1 MKGLAFIIFLFSF
14 SALALDFPV
23 CKREAD
29 VARYRMLARTLSND
43 EADAIVKLE
52 THKYHL
58 RKVKEA
64 EERVACNCDNS
75 NPGLKDLIAFIDSD
89 YKRIQS
95 ALLEQTS
102 AEAEA
107 AAGAHAREVLAS
119 CQDRE
124 HELHKKLLKDSEAAY
139 ANKAPMGTQAMDGFN
154 LEGLRGFI
162 RTEPHA
168 SGKQVKT
175 FAFAGSQTGFDWVTN
190 VANHGG
196 SQVKRALTLH
206 LRSAVEW
213 VKAGNH
219 IQCTGH
225 SLGGGVA
232 EGFCAAVMRYVRY
245 DIKHFGDFMSDNRVK
260 TVTFNGLGASKTYRE
275 GMKQFTKTRD
285 VPAPVGPDSWAAA
298 NTLHYRVA
306 GDPLAELTGSPHLM
320 GTVFEK
326 RAQRQVVKTASR
338 EVTGFRNVMRQ
349 AADGVDDAWRTLWGG
364 RGDGAAQK
372 DQAEI
377 CQASDDPLGAHDLKS
392 CEEIVKNRSGW
403 RISERAQVEL
413 DARY

>member
-1 MKGLAFIIFLFSF
+1 MRLLALILCAFSF
-14 SALALDFPV
+14 SGWALDFPV

-52 THKYHL
+52 QHKYHL

-64 EERVACNCDNS
+64 EERVACNCDNT

-107 AAGAHAREVLAS
+107 LAAAHAREVLAS
-119 CQDRE
+119 CQARE

-139 ANKAPMGTQAMDGFN
+139 ANRAPAGTQAMDGFN

-162 RTEPHA
+162 RTEPLA
-168 SGKQVKT
+168 DGKQVRT

-196 SQVKRALTLH
+196 SQLKRALTLH

-213 VKAGNH
+213 VKAGNS

-225 SLGGGVA
+225 SLGGGWLKDSA
-232 EGFCAAVMRYVRY
+232 QPSCATCA
-245 DIKHFGDFMSDNRVK
+245 
-260 TVTFNGLGASKTYRE
+260 TTL
-275 GMKQFTKTRD
+275 
-285 VPAPVGPDSWAAA
+285 
-298 NTLHYRVA
+298 NTSA
-306 GDPLAELTGSPHLM
+306 
-320 GTVFEK
+320 
-326 RAQRQVVKTASR
+326 
-338 EVTGFRNVMRQ
+338 
-349 AADGVDDAWRTLWGG
+349 
-364 RGDGAAQK
+364 
-372 DQAEI
+372 
-377 CQASDDPLGAHDLKS
+377 
-392 CEEIVKNRSGW
+392 
-403 RISERAQVEL
+403 IS
-413 DARY
+413 